1 MYIFLLV
8 AFFLQVVVENVRN
21 IKYVICHC
29 SFKIDNVAI
38 KISRGGCND
47 KSALRNEISTSCNDK
62 GTSNNCKNTSRIRKV
77 YHTTTKTYPVYQR
90 YITQRQEHNYPV

>member
-29 SFKIDNVAI
+29 SLKIDNVAI
-38 KISRGGCND
+38 KISGGGCND
-47 KSALRNEISTSCNDK
+47 KSALRNEISM
-62 GTSNNCKNTSRIRKV
+62 
-77 YHTTTKTYPVYQR
+77 
-90 YITQRQEHNYPV
+90 